1 MNITFLNPS
10 FLWGLPVV
18 AIPILIHLLSKRRP
32 ITYQFSSVKFIQLA
46 STTLIIRFKLKQL
59 ILLILRS
66 LILLLLTLLFARP
79 MVRRMP
85 LFAQAEGVS
94 RSSVILIDNSYSM
107 GYVQEGES
115 RFALAKKVAR
125 RVLKMTKRS
134 DRAALFLLSDEVKPL
149 VSYLTDDRQILLE
162 KLEEGTLSF
171 RPTNLFPGIS
181 QAYKILQ
188 ESGSP
193 NREIILI
200 TDLGING
207 WQGIDGKSIKEFD
220 PEVKFIIIDLNRE
233 SLSNVAVSKVDC
245 GRLTMG
251 ETSEIS
257 AKIRNYS
264 KEKIS
269 RLFVSVCLEPQGKFQ
284 IGRETGEKIG
294 QGFIDLTGGEEG
306 SKDFF
311 YNFPGKG
318 TYLGKVEIQE
328 DSLPCDDRFYFKTE
342 ASQKIR
348 VLLIDGDPGISSF
361 SSETFYLTLSLSPTT
376 SEVSTIQSPLAVKV
390 VTPDAFSQE
399 RLDDFSVIFLANV
412 GKVTNSLRERLTNFV
427 REGGGV
433 VFSLGDNVNGQ
444 EYNLNFGNLLPAELM
459 GVKEKSK
466 EEGKFT
472 AIDFQDFTHPILQ
485 VFAGGKEGDLT
496 GTRFYQYFATQA
508 KPWAKVI
515 LGLADGLP
523 LLIEGKLP
531 YPKAGKI
538 LLFAST
544 LDRDWNNLPAKP
556 VFLPLI
562 QQIVRYL
569 ALSTLREEPRGTFL
583 VGEEMRYGLGRGE
596 ELPPSVE
603 IIDPRGKKFS
613 VIPVQKRDFSGI
625 EFGPVEI
632 PGIYRLSYI
641 ANGRWN
647 NKYLSVNLNIE
658 SNESN
663 MTKMGTKEIK
673 RLFLTTPIKIIED
686 LTNLEKEIL
695 QLLYGKEISKNLIF
709 LLVGFLFLEVFLANP
724 RGKR

>member
-18 AIPILIHLLSKRRP
+18 SIPVLIHLLSRRRP
-32 ITYQFSSVKFIQLA
+32 VTSQFSSVKFIQLA
-46 STTLIIRFKLKQL
+46 STTVVRRFKLKQL

-79 MVRRMP
+79 VVRRMP

-107 GYVQEGES
+107 GYMKEGES
-115 RFALAKKVAR
+115 LFALAKKVAR
-125 RVLKMTKRS
+125 RILKMTKRG
-134 DRAALFLLSDEVKPL
+134 DRAALFLISDEVEPL
-149 VSYLTDDRQILLE
+149 VSYLTDDKQILWERLE
-162 KLEEGTLSF
+162 KGTLSF
-171 RPTNLFPGIS
+171 RPTNLLPGIS

-233 SLSNVAVSKVDC
+233 LLFNVAVAKVDC
-245 GRLTMG
+245 RRLTMG
-251 ETSEIS
+251 ETSQIS

-269 RLFVSVCLEPQGKFQ
+269 RLFVSVYLEPQSKFQ
-284 IGRETGEKIG
+284 IDRETGKKVG
-294 QGFIDLTGGEEG
+294 QGFVDLKGGREA

-311 YNFPGKG
+311 YNFPREG

-328 DSLPCDDRFYFKTE
+328 DSLPADDRFYFKAE
-342 ASQKIR
+342 ALEKIK
-348 VLLIDGDPGISSF
+348 VLLIDGHPGISSF

-376 SEVSTIQSPLAVKV
+376 SEVSTGQSPLVVKV
-390 VTPDAFSQE
+390 VTPDGFPQE
-399 RLDDFSVIFLANV
+399 KLDDFSVIFLANV
-412 GKVTNSLRERLTNFV
+412 GKVTSSLRERLTNFV

-433 VFSLGDNVNGQ
+433 VFSLGDNVNAQ
-444 EYNLNFGNLLPAELM
+444 EYNLNFDNLLPAKLVE
-459 GVKEKSK
+459 VKGKSK
-466 EEGKFT
+466 GKREFK

-485 VFAGGKEGDLT
+485 VFAQGKEGDLT
-496 GTRFYQYFATQA
+496 RTRFYQYFATQV
-508 KPWAKVI
+508 KPSAKVV

-523 LLIEGKLP
+523 LLIEGELP
-531 YPKAGKI
+531 YPGAGKV
-538 LLFAST
+538 LLFTST
-544 LDRDWNNLPAKP
+544 LDRDWNNLPSKP

-562 QQIVRYL
+562 QQMVRYL
-569 ALSTLREEPRGTFL
+569 ALSTLREEPWGTFL
-583 VGEEMRYGLGRGE
+583 VGEKISYGLGPG
-596 ELPPSVE
+596 ELPSSVE
-603 IIDPRGKKFS
+603 IIGPQGKKFS

-625 EFGPVEI
+625 EFGPVEV
-632 PGIYRLSYI
+632 PGIYQLSYI
-641 ANGRWN
+641 ADGKWN
-647 NKYLSVNLNIE
+647 NKYLPLNLNIE
-658 SNESN
+658 SNESDLA
-663 MTKMGTKEIK
+663 KMGTREIK
-673 RLFLTTPIKIIED
+673 KLFLATPIKIIDD

-695 QLLYGKEISKNLIF
+695 QLLYGKEISKNLTF

>member
-18 AIPILIHLLSKRRP
+18 SIPVLIHLLSRRRP
-32 ITYQFSSVKFIQLA
+32 VTSQFSSVKFIQLA
-46 STTLIIRFKLKQL
+46 STTVVRRFKLKQL

-79 MVRRMP
+79 VVRRMP

-107 GYVQEGES
+107 GYMREGES
-115 RFALAKKVAR
+115 LFALAKKVAR
-125 RVLKMTKRS
+125 RILKMTKRG
-134 DRAALFLLSDEVKPL
+134 DRAALFLISDEVKPL
-149 VSYLTDDRQILLE
+149 VSYLTDDKQILWERLE
-162 KLEEGTLSF
+162 KGTLSF
-171 RPTNLFPGIS
+171 RPTNLLPGIS

-233 SLSNVAVSKVDC
+233 LLSNVAVAKVDC
-245 GRLTMG
+245 RRLTMG
-251 ETSEIS
+251 ETSQIS

-269 RLFVSVCLEPQGKFQ
+269 RLFVSVYLEPQSKFQ
-284 IGRETGEKIG
+284 IDRETGEKVG
-294 QGFIDLTGGEEG
+294 QGFVDLKGGREA

-311 YNFPGKG
+311 YNFPREG

-328 DSLPCDDRFYFKTE
+328 DSLPSDDRFYFKAE
-342 ASQKIR
+342 ALEKIK
-348 VLLIDGDPGISSF
+348 VLLIDGHPGISSF
-361 SSETFYLTLSLSPTT
+361 SSETFYLALSLSPTT
-376 SEVSTIQSPLAVKV
+376 SEVSTIQSPLVVKV
-390 VTPDAFSQE
+390 VTPDGFPQE
-399 RLDDFSVIFLANV
+399 KLDDFSVIFLANV
-412 GKVTNSLRERLTNFV
+412 GKVTSSLRERLTNFV

-433 VFSLGDNVNGQ
+433 VFSLGDNVNAQ
-444 EYNLNFGNLLPAELM
+444 EYNLNFDNLLPAKLVE
-459 GVKEKSK
+459 VKGKSK
-466 EEGKFT
+466 GEREFK

-485 VFAGGKEGDLT
+485 VFAQGKEGDLT
-496 GTRFYQYFATQA
+496 RTRFYQYFATQV
-508 KPWAKVI
+508 KPSAKVV

-523 LLIEGKLP
+523 LLIEGELP
-531 YPKAGKI
+531 YPGAGKV
-538 LLFAST
+538 LLFTST
-544 LDRDWNNLPAKP
+544 LDRDWNNLPSKP

-562 QQIVRYL
+562 QQMVRYL
-569 ALSTLREEPRGTFL
+569 TLSTLREEPWGTFL
-583 VGEEMRYGLGRGE
+583 VGEEIRYGLGPG

-603 IIDPRGKKFS
+603 IIGPQGKKFS

-632 PGIYRLSYI
+632 PGIYQLSYI
-641 ANGRWN
+641 ADGKWN
-647 NKYLSVNLNIE
+647 NKYLPLNLNIE
-658 SNESN
+658 SNESDL
-663 MTKMGTKEIK
+663 TKMGTREIRK
-673 RLFLTTPIKIIED
+673 LFLATPIKIIND

-695 QLLYGKEISKNLIF
+695 QLLYGKEISKNLTF

>member
-18 AIPILIHLLSKRRP
+18 SIPILIHLLSRRRP
-32 ITYQFSSVKFIQLA
+32 ITSQFSSVKFIQLA
-46 STTLIIRFKLKQL
+46 STTVIRRFKLKQL

-79 MVRRMP
+79 VVRRMP
-85 LFAQAEGVS
+85 LFAQVEGVS

-107 GYVQEGES
+107 GYMEEGES
-115 RFALAKKVAR
+115 RFALAKKAAR
-125 RVLKMTKRS
+125 RILKMTKRG
-134 DRAALFLLSDEVKPL
+134 DRAALFLISDEVKPL
-149 VSYLTDDRQILLE
+149 VSYLTDDRQILWERLE
-162 KLEEGTLSF
+162 KGSLSF

-233 SLSNVAVSKVDC
+233 LLSNVAVAKVDC
-245 GRLTMG
+245 HRLTMG
-251 ETSEIS
+251 ETCQIS

-269 RLFVSVCLEPQGKFQ
+269 RLFVSVYLEPQSKFQ
-284 IGRETGEKIG
+284 IDRETGKKVG
-294 QGFIDLTGGEEG
+294 QGFVDLKGGREA

-311 YNFPGKG
+311 YNFPGEG

-328 DSLPCDDRFYFKTE
+328 DSLPSDDRFYFKTE
-342 ASQKIR
+342 ASEKIK
-348 VLLIDGDPGISSF
+348 VLLIDGHPGISSF

-376 SEVSTIQSPLAVKV
+376 SEVSPIQSPLVVKV
-390 VTPDAFSQE
+390 VTLDGFPQE
-399 RLDDFSVIFLANV
+399 KLDDFSVIFLANV
-412 GKVTNSLRERLTNFV
+412 GKVTSSLRERLTNFV

-433 VFSLGDNVNGQ
+433 VFSLGDNVNAQ
-444 EYNLNFGNLLPAELM
+444 EYNLNFDNLLPAKLVE
-459 GVKEKSK
+459 VKGKSK
-466 EEGKFT
+466 GEKEFKT
-472 AIDFQDFTHPILQ
+472 IDFQDFTHPILQ
-485 VFAGGKEGDLT
+485 VFAQGKEGDLT
-496 GTRFYQYFATQA
+496 RTRFYQYFATQV
-508 KPWAKVI
+508 KPWAKVV
-515 LGLADGLP
+515 LALADGLP
-523 LLIEGKLP
+523 LLVEGELP
-531 YPKAGKI
+531 YPGAGKA
-538 LLFAST
+538 LLFTST
-544 LDRDWNNLPAKP
+544 LDRDWNNLPSKP

-562 QQIVRYL
+562 QQMVRYL
-569 ALSTLREEPRGTFL
+569 TLSTLREEHWGTFL
-583 VGEEMRYGLGRGE
+583 VGEEISYGLGSG

-603 IIDPRGKKFS
+603 IIGPQGKKFS

-625 EFGPVEI
+625 EFGPVEM
-632 PGIYRLSYI
+632 PGIYQLSYI
-641 ANGRWN
+641 ADGKWN
-647 NKYLSVNLNIE
+647 NKYLPVNLDIE

-663 MTKMGTKEIK
+663 LAKMGTREIRK
-673 RLFLTTPIKIIED
+673 LFLATPIKIIDD

>member
-18 AIPILIHLLSKRRP
+18 SIPVLIHLLSRRRP
-32 ITYQFSSVKFIQLA
+32 VTSQFSSVKFIQLA
-46 STTLIIRFKLKQL
+46 STTVVRRFKLKQL

-79 MVRRMP
+79 VVRRMP

-107 GYVQEGES
+107 GYMKEGES
-115 RFALAKKVAR
+115 LFALAKKVAR
-125 RVLKMTKRS
+125 RILKMTKRG
-134 DRAALFLLSDEVKPL
+134 DRAALFLISDEVKPL
-149 VSYLTDDRQILLE
+149 ISYLTDDKQILWERLE
-162 KLEEGTLSF
+162 KGTLSF
-171 RPTNLFPGIS
+171 RPTNLLPGIS

-233 SLSNVAVSKVDC
+233 LLSNVAVAKVDC
-245 GRLTMG
+245 RRLTMG
-251 ETSEIS
+251 ETSQIS

-269 RLFVSVCLEPQGKFQ
+269 RLFVSVYLEPQSKFQ
-284 IGRETGEKIG
+284 IDRETGEKVG
-294 QGFIDLTGGEEG
+294 QGFVDLKGGREA

-311 YNFPGKG
+311 YNFPREG

-328 DSLPCDDRFYFKTE
+328 DSLPSDDRFYFKIE
-342 ASQKIR
+342 ALEKIK
-348 VLLIDGDPGISSF
+348 VLLIDGHPGISSF

-376 SEVSTIQSPLAVKV
+376 SEVSTIQSPLVVKV
-390 VTPDAFSQE
+390 VTPDGFPQE
-399 RLDDFSVIFLANV
+399 KLDDFSVIFMANV
-412 GKVTNSLRERLTNFV
+412 GKVTSSLRERLTNFV

-433 VFSLGDNVNGQ
+433 VFSLGDNVNAQ
-444 EYNLNFGNLLPAELM
+444 EYNLNFDNLLPAKLVE
-459 GVKEKSK
+459 VKGKSK
-466 EEGKFT
+466 GEREFK

-485 VFAGGKEGDLT
+485 VFAQGKEGDLT
-496 GTRFYQYFATQA
+496 RTRFYQYFATQV
-508 KPWAKVI
+508 KPSAKVV

-523 LLIEGKLP
+523 LLIEGELP
-531 YPKAGKI
+531 YPGAGKV
-538 LLFAST
+538 LLFTST
-544 LDRDWNNLPAKP
+544 LDRDWNNLPSKP

-562 QQIVRYL
+562 QQMVRYL
-569 ALSTLREEPRGTFL
+569 SLSTLREEPWGTFL
-583 VGEEMRYGLGRGE
+583 VGEEIRYKLGPG

-603 IIDPRGKKFS
+603 IIGPQGKKFS

-625 EFGPVEI
+625 EFGPVEV
-632 PGIYRLSYI
+632 PGIYQLSYI
-641 ANGRWN
+641 ADGKWN
-647 NKYLSVNLNIE
+647 NKYLPLNLDIE
-658 SNESN
+658 SNESDLA
-663 MTKMGTKEIK
+663 KMGTREIRK
-673 RLFLTTPIKIIED
+673 LFLTTPIKIIDD

-695 QLLYGKEISKNLIF
+695 QLLYGKEVSKNLTF

>member
-18 AIPILIHLLSKRRP
+18 SIPILIHLLSRKRP
-32 ITYQFSSVKFIQLA
+32 ITSQFPSVKFIQLA
-46 STTLIIRFKLKQL
+46 STTVIRQFKLKQL

-79 MVRRMP
+79 VVREIP
-85 LFAQAEGVS
+85 LFAQVERVS

-107 GYVQEGES
+107 GYVEEGES
-115 RFALAKKVAR
+115 RFALAKKVAKR
-125 RVLKMTKRS
+125 ILKMTKRN
-134 DRAALFLLSDEVKPL
+134 DRAALFLISDEVMPL

-162 KLEEGTLSF
+162 KLEEGSLSF
-171 RPTNLFPGIS
+171 RPTNLAPGIS

-207 WQGIDGKSIKEFD
+207 WQGIDGKNIKEFD

-233 SLSNVAVSKVDC
+233 LLSDVAISKVDC
-245 GRLTMG
+245 RRLTMG
-251 ETSEIS
+251 ETSQIA

-269 RLFVSVCLEPQGKFQ
+269 RLFVLVFLEPQSKFQ
-284 IGRETGEKIG
+284 IARETVEKVG
-294 QGFIDLTGGEEG
+294 QGFIDLKGGREVN
-306 SKDFF
+306 KDFF
-311 YNFPGKG
+311 YNFPREG

-328 DSLPCDDRFYFKTE
+328 DSLPTDDRFYFKAE
-342 ASQKIR
+342 ALEKIK
-348 VLLIDGDPGISSF
+348 VLLIDGHPGISSF
-361 SSETFYLTLSLSPTT
+361 SSETFYLTLGLSPTT

-390 VTPDAFSQE
+390 VTLDGFPQE
-399 RLDDFSVIFLANV
+399 KLDDFSVIFVANV
-412 GKVTNSLRERLTNFV
+412 EEVTSSLRERLTSFV
-427 REGGGV
+427 REGRGV

-444 EYNLNFGNLLPAELM
+444 EYNLGFGNLLPAKLI
-459 GVKEKSK
+459 GVKGKSK
-466 EEGKFT
+466 GEEKFK

-485 VFAGGKEGDLT
+485 VFAEGKEGDLT
-496 GTRFYQYFATQA
+496 RTRFYQYFATQV
-508 KPWAKVI
+508 KPSAKVV
-515 LGLADGLP
+515 LSLEGSLP
-523 LLIEGKLP
+523 LLIEGELP
-531 YPKAGKI
+531 YPGAGKV
-538 LLFAST
+538 LLFTST
-544 LDRDWNNLPAKP
+544 LDRDWNNLPTKP

-562 QQIVRYL
+562 QQMVRYL
-569 ALSTLREEPRGTFL
+569 ALSTLREEPAGTFL
-583 VGEEMRYGLGRGE
+583 VGQELKYELGPG

-603 IIDPRGKKFS
+603 IIDPQGKKFS

-625 EFGPVEI
+625 EFGPVEM
-632 PGIYRLSYI
+632 PGIYQLSYI
-641 ANGRWN
+641 TDGKWN
-647 NKYLSVNLNIE
+647 NKYLPVNLNIE
-658 SNESN
+658 SNESDLS
-663 MTKMGTKEIK
+663 KMGIREIRK
-673 RLFLTTPIKIIED
+673 LFLATPIKIIDD

-695 QLLYGKEISKNLIF
+695 QLFYGKEISKNLTF

>member
-1 MNITFLNPS
+1 MNITFLNPL

-18 AIPILIHLLSKRRP
+18 SIPILIHLLSRRRP
-32 ITYQFSSVKFIQLA
+32 ITSQFSSVKFIQLA
-46 STTLIIRFKLKQL
+46 STTVVRRFKLKQL

-79 MVRRMP
+79 VVRRMP

-107 GYVQEGES
+107 GYVEEGES

-125 RVLKMTKRS
+125 RILKMTKRG
-134 DRAALFLLSDEVKPL
+134 DRAALFLISDEVKPL
-149 VSYLTDDRQILLE
+149 VSYLTDDKQILWERLE
-162 KLEEGTLSF
+162 KGTLSF
-171 RPTNLFPGIS
+171 RPTNLLPGVS

-233 SLSNVAVSKVDC
+233 LLSNVAVSKVDC
-245 GRLTMG
+245 RRLTMG
-251 ETSEIS
+251 ETSQI
-257 AKIRNYS
+257 ATKIRNYS

-269 RLFVSVCLEPQGKFQ
+269 RLFVSVYLEPQGKFQ
-284 IGRETGEKIG
+284 IARETGKKVG
-294 QGFIDLTGGEEG
+294 QGFIDLKGGREVN
-306 SKDFF
+306 KDFF
-311 YNFPGKG
+311 YNFPQEG

-328 DSLPCDDRFYFKTE
+328 DSLPSDDRFYFKAE
-342 ASQKIR
+342 ALEKIK
-348 VLLIDGDPGISSF
+348 VLLIDGHPGISSF

-376 SEVSTIQSPLAVKV
+376 SEVSTVQSPLAVKV
-390 VTPDAFSQE
+390 VTPDGFPQE
-399 RLDDFSVIFLANV
+399 KLDDFSVIFLANV
-412 GKVTNSLRERLTNFV
+412 GKVTSSLRERLTNFV

-433 VFSLGDNVNGQ
+433 VFSLGDNVNAQ
-444 EYNLNFGNLLPAELM
+444 EYNLNFDNLLPAELVE
-459 GVKEKSK
+459 VKGKSK
-466 EEGKFT
+466 GEREFK
-472 AIDFQDFTHPILQ
+472 AIDFQDFAHPILQ
-485 VFAGGKEGDLT
+485 VFAQGKEGDLT
-496 GTRFYQYFATQA
+496 RTRFYQYFATQV
-508 KPWAKVI
+508 KPSAKVV

-523 LLIEGKLP
+523 LLIEGELP
-531 YPKAGKI
+531 YPGAGKV
-538 LLFAST
+538 LLFTST
-544 LDRDWNNLPAKP
+544 LDRDWNNLPTKP

-562 QQIVRYL
+562 QQMVRYL
-569 ALSTLREEPRGTFL
+569 ALSTLREEPWGTFL
-583 VGEEMRYGLGRGE
+583 VGEEISYGLGPG

-603 IIDPRGKKFS
+603 IIGPQGKKFS

-632 PGIYRLSYI
+632 PGIYQLSYI
-641 ANGRWN
+641 ADGRWN
-647 NKYLSVNLNIE
+647 NKYLPVNLNIE
-658 SNESN
+658 SNESDL
-663 MTKMGTKEIK
+663 TKMGDREIRK
-673 RLFLTTPIKIIED
+673 LFLATPIKIIDD
-686 LTNLEKEIL
+686 LTDLEKEIL

>member
-18 AIPILIHLLSKRRP
+18 SIPILIHLLSRRKP
-32 ITYQFSSVKFIQLA
+32 ITSQFSTVRFIQLA
-46 STTLIIRFKLKQL
+46 STTIVRRFKLKQL

-79 MVRRMP
+79 VVRRMP

-107 GYVQEGES
+107 GYMEEGES

-125 RVLKMTKRS
+125 RILKMTKRS
-134 DRAALFLLSDEVKPL
+134 DRAALFLISDEVKPL

-162 KLEEGTLSF
+162 RLEEGTLSF
-171 RPTNLFPGIS
+171 RATNLFPGIS

-207 WQGIDGKSIKEFD
+207 WQGIDEKSIREFD

-233 SLSNVAVSKVDC
+233 LLPNVAVSKVDC
-245 GRLTMG
+245 RQLIMG
-251 ETSEIS
+251 ETSQIS

-264 KEKIS
+264 KEEIS
-269 RLFVSVCLEPQGKFQ
+269 RLFVSVFLEPQSKFQ
-284 IGRETGEKIG
+284 IGRETGEKID
-294 QGFIDLTGGEEG
+294 QGFIDLKGGREVN
-306 SKDFF
+306 KDFF
-311 YNFPGKG
+311 YNFPREGI
-318 TYLGKVEIQE
+318 YLGKVEIQE
-328 DSLPCDDRFYFKTE
+328 DSLPSDDRFYFRTE
-342 ASQKIR
+342 ALEKIK
-348 VLLIDGDPGISSF
+348 VLLIDGHPGISSF

-376 SEVSTIQSPLAVKV
+376 SEVSTGQSPLAVKV
-390 VTPDAFSQE
+390 VTPDGFPQE
-399 RLDDFSVIFLANV
+399 KLDDFSVIFLANV
-412 GKVTNSLRERLTNFV
+412 GKVTSSLRDRLTSFV

-444 EYNLNFGNLLPAELM
+444 EYNLNFGNLLPAKLVE
-459 GVKEKSK
+459 VKGKSK
-466 EEGKFT
+466 GEREFL

-485 VFAGGKEGDLT
+485 VFAEGKEGDLT
-496 GTRFYQYFATQA
+496 RTRFYQYFATQV
-508 KPWAKVI
+508 KPWAKVV
-515 LGLADGLP
+515 LGLTDGLP
-523 LLIEGKLP
+523 LLIEGELP
-531 YPKAGKI
+531 YPGAGKV
-538 LLFAST
+538 LLFTST
-544 LDRDWNNLPAKP
+544 LDRDWNNLPSKP

-562 QQIVRYL
+562 QQMVRYL
-569 ALSTLREEPRGTFL
+569 ALSTLREEPWGTFL
-583 VGEEMRYGLGRGE
+583 VGEEIRYELGPG
-596 ELPPSVE
+596 ELPQSVE
-603 IIDPRGKKFS
+603 IIGPQGKKFS

-632 PGIYRLSYI
+632 PGIYQLSYI
-641 ANGRWN
+641 ADGKWN
-647 NKYLSVNLNIE
+647 NKYLPVNLNIE
-658 SNESN
+658 SNESDLA
-663 MTKMGTKEIK
+663 KMGTKEIRK
-673 RLFLTTPIKIIED
+673 LFLATPIKIIDD

-695 QLLYGKEISKNLIF
+695 QLLYGKEISKNLTF
-709 LLVGFLFLEVFLANP
+709 LLIGFLFLEVFLANP

>member
-1 MNITFLNPS
+1 
-10 FLWGLPVV
+10 
-18 AIPILIHLLSKRRP
+18 
-32 ITYQFSSVKFIQLA
+32 
-46 STTLIIRFKLKQL
+46 
-59 ILLILRS
+59 LRS

-79 MVRRMP
+79 VVRKMP
-85 LFAQAEGVS
+85 LFARVEGVS

-107 GYVQEGES
+107 GYMKEGES
-115 RFALAKKVAR
+115 LFALAKKVAR
-125 RVLKMTKRS
+125 RILKMTKRG
-134 DRAALFLLSDEVKPL
+134 DRAALFLISDEVKPL
-149 VSYLTDDRQILLE
+149 VSYLTDDRQIFWE
-162 KLEEGTLSF
+162 RLEEGTLSF
-171 RPTNLFPGIS
+171 RPTNLLPGIS

-220 PEVKFIIIDLNRE
+220 PEVKFIIIDLHRE
-233 SLSNVAVSKVDC
+233 LLSNVTVSKVDC
-245 GRLTMG
+245 RRLTMG
-251 ETSEIS
+251 ETSQIS

-269 RLFVSVCLEPQGKFQ
+269 RLFVSVYLEPQSKFQ
-284 IGRETGEKIG
+284 IGRETGEKVG
-294 QGFIDLTGGEEG
+294 QGFVDLKGGREA

-311 YNFPGKG
+311 YNFPREG

-328 DSLPCDDRFYFKTE
+328 DSLPSDDRFYFKTE
-342 ASQKIR
+342 ALEKIK
-348 VLLIDGDPGISSF
+348 VLLIDGHPGISSF

-390 VTPDAFSQE
+390 VTLDRFPQE
-399 RLDDFSVIFLANV
+399 KLDDFSVIFLANV
-412 GKVTNSLRERLTNFV
+412 GKVTSSLRERLTNFV

-433 VFSLGDNVNGQ
+433 VFSLGDNVNAQ
-444 EYNLNFGNLLPAELM
+444 EYNLNFDNLLPAELVE
-459 GVKEKSK
+459 VKGKSK
-466 EEGKFT
+466 GERKFK

-485 VFAGGKEGDLT
+485 VFAQGKEGDLT
-496 GTRFYQYFATQA
+496 RTRFYQYFATQV
-508 KPWAKVI
+508 KPSAKVV

-523 LLIEGKLP
+523 LLIEGELP
-531 YPKAGKI
+531 YPGSGKV
-538 LLFAST
+538 LLFTST
-544 LDRDWNNLPAKP
+544 LDRDWNNLPTKP

-562 QQIVRYL
+562 QQMVRYL
-569 ALSTLREEPRGTFL
+569 ALSTLREEPWGTFL
-583 VGEEMRYGLGRGE
+583 VGEEIRYKLGPG

-603 IIDPRGKKFS
+603 IISPQGKKFS

-632 PGIYRLSYI
+632 PGIYQLSYI
-641 ANGRWN
+641 ADGKWN
-647 NKYLSVNLNIE
+647 NKYLPVNLNIE
-658 SNESN
+658 SNESDLA
-663 MTKMGTKEIK
+663 KMGTREIRK
-673 RLFLTTPIKIIED
+673 LFLATPIKIIDD

-695 QLLYGKEISKNLIF
+695 QLLYGKEISKNLTF

>member
-18 AIPILIHLLSKRRP
+18 SIPVLIHLLSRRRP
-32 ITYQFSSVKFIQLA
+32 VTSQFSSVKFIQLA
-46 STTLIIRFKLKQL
+46 STTVVRRFKLKQL

-79 MVRRMP
+79 VVRRMP

-107 GYVQEGES
+107 GYMKEGES
-115 RFALAKKVAR
+115 LFALAKKVAR
-125 RVLKMTKRS
+125 RILKMTKRG
-134 DRAALFLLSDEVKPL
+134 DRAALFLISDEVKPL
-149 VSYLTDDRQILLE
+149 VSYLTDDKQILWERLE
-162 KLEEGTLSF
+162 KGTLSF
-171 RPTNLFPGIS
+171 RPTNILPGIS

-233 SLSNVAVSKVDC
+233 LLSNVAVAKVDC
-245 GRLTMG
+245 RRLTMG
-251 ETSEIS
+251 ETSQIS

-269 RLFVSVCLEPQGKFQ
+269 RLFVSVYLEPQSKFQ
-284 IGRETGEKIG
+284 TDRETGKKVG
-294 QGFIDLTGGEEG
+294 QGFVDLKGGREA

-311 YNFPGKG
+311 YNFPREG

-328 DSLPCDDRFYFKTE
+328 DSLPSDDRFYFKAE
-342 ASQKIR
+342 ALEKIK
-348 VLLIDGDPGISSF
+348 VLLIDGHPGISSF

-376 SEVSTIQSPLAVKV
+376 SEVSTIQSPLVVKV
-390 VTPDAFSQE
+390 VTPDGFPQE
-399 RLDDFSVIFLANV
+399 KLDDFSVIFLANV
-412 GKVTNSLRERLTNFV
+412 GKVTSSLRERLTNFV

-433 VFSLGDNVNGQ
+433 VFSLGDNVNAQ
-444 EYNLNFGNLLPAELM
+444 EYNLNFDNLLPAKLVE
-459 GVKEKSK
+459 VKGKSK
-466 EEGKFT
+466 GEREFK

-485 VFAGGKEGDLT
+485 VFAQGKEGDLT
-496 GTRFYQYFATQA
+496 RTRFYQYFATQV
-508 KPWAKVI
+508 KPLAKVV

-523 LLIEGKLP
+523 LLIEGELP
-531 YPKAGKI
+531 YPGAGKV
-538 LLFAST
+538 LLFTST
-544 LDRDWNNLPAKP
+544 LDRDWNNLPSKP

-562 QQIVRYL
+562 QQMVRYL
-569 ALSTLREEPRGTFL
+569 ALSTLREEPWGTFL
-583 VGEEMRYGLGRGE
+583 VGEEIRYKLGPGE
-596 ELPPSVE
+596 IPPSVE
-603 IIDPRGKKFS
+603 IIGPQGKKFS

-625 EFGPVEI
+625 EFGPVEV
-632 PGIYRLSYI
+632 PGIYQLSYI
-641 ANGRWN
+641 ADGKWN
-647 NKYLSVNLNIE
+647 NKYLPLNLNIE
-658 SNESN
+658 SNESDLA
-663 MTKMGTKEIK
+663 KMGTREIRK
-673 RLFLTTPIKIIED
+673 LFLATPIKIIDD

-695 QLLYGKEISKNLIF
+695 QLLYGKEVSKNLTF

>member
-18 AIPILIHLLSKRRP
+18 SIPVLIHLLSRRRP
-32 ITYQFSSVKFIQLA
+32 VTSQFSSVKFIQLA
-46 STTLIIRFKLKQL
+46 STTVVRRFKLKQL

-79 MVRRMP
+79 VVRRMP

-107 GYVQEGES
+107 GYMKEGES
-115 RFALAKKVAR
+115 LFALAKKVAR
-125 RVLKMTKRS
+125 RILKMTKRG
-134 DRAALFLLSDEVKPL
+134 DRAALFLISDEVKPL
-149 VSYLTDDRQILLE
+149 VSYLTDDKQILWERLE
-162 KLEEGTLSF
+162 KGTLSF
-171 RPTNLFPGIS
+171 RPTNILPGIS

-233 SLSNVAVSKVDC
+233 LLSNVAVAKVDC
-245 GRLTMG
+245 RRLTMG
-251 ETSEIS
+251 ETSQIS

-269 RLFVSVCLEPQGKFQ
+269 RLFVSVYLEPQSKFQ
-284 IGRETGEKIG
+284 TDRETGKKVG
-294 QGFIDLTGGEEG
+294 QGFVDLKGGREA

-311 YNFPGKG
+311 YNFPREG

-328 DSLPCDDRFYFKTE
+328 DSLPSDDRFYFKAE
-342 ASQKIR
+342 ALEKIK
-348 VLLIDGDPGISSF
+348 VLLIDGHPGISSF

-376 SEVSTIQSPLAVKV
+376 SEVSTIQSPLVVKV
-390 VTPDAFSQE
+390 VTPDGFPQE
-399 RLDDFSVIFLANV
+399 KLDDFSVIFLANV
-412 GKVTNSLRERLTNFV
+412 GKVTSSLRERLTNFV

-433 VFSLGDNVNGQ
+433 VFSLGDNVNAQ
-444 EYNLNFGNLLPAELM
+444 EYNLNFDNLLPAKLVE
-459 GVKEKSK
+459 VKGKSK
-466 EEGKFT
+466 GEREFK

-485 VFAGGKEGDLT
+485 VFAQGKEGDLT
-496 GTRFYQYFATQA
+496 RTRFYQYFATQV
-508 KPWAKVI
+508 KPLAKVV

-523 LLIEGKLP
+523 LLIEGELP
-531 YPKAGKI
+531 YPGAGKV
-538 LLFAST
+538 LLFTST
-544 LDRDWNNLPAKP
+544 LDRDWNNLPSKP

-562 QQIVRYL
+562 QQMVRYL
-569 ALSTLREEPRGTFL
+569 ALSTLREEPWGTFL
-583 VGEEMRYGLGRGE
+583 VGEEIRYKLGPGE
-596 ELPPSVE
+596 IPPSVE
-603 IIDPRGKKFS
+603 IIGPQGKKFS

-625 EFGPVEI
+625 EFGPVEV
-632 PGIYRLSYI
+632 PGIYQLSYI
-641 ANGRWN
+641 ADGKWN
-647 NKYLSVNLNIE
+647 NKYLPLNLNIE
-658 SNESN
+658 SNESDLA
-663 MTKMGTKEIK
+663 KMGTREIRK
-673 RLFLTTPIKIIED
+673 LFLATPIKIIDD

-695 QLLYGKEISKNLIF
+695 QLLYGKEVSKNLTF

-724 RGKR
+724 RGKK

>member
-1 MNITFLNPS
+1 MNITFLNPL

-18 AIPILIHLLSKRRP
+18 SIPVLIHLLSRRRP
-32 ITYQFSSVKFIQLA
+32 VTSQFSSVKFIQLA
-46 STTLIIRFKLKQL
+46 STTVVRRFRLKQL

-79 MVRRMP
+79 VVRRMP

-107 GYVQEGES
+107 GYMKEGES
-115 RFALAKKVAR
+115 LFALAKKVAR
-125 RVLKMTKRS
+125 RILKMTKRG
-134 DRAALFLLSDEVKPL
+134 DRAALFLISDEVKPL
-149 VSYLTDDRQILLE
+149 VSYLTDDKQILWERLE
-162 KLEEGTLSF
+162 KGTLSF
-171 RPTNLFPGIS
+171 RPTNLLPGIS

-220 PEVKFIIIDLNRE
+220 PEVKFIIIDLHRE
-233 SLSNVAVSKVDC
+233 LLSNVTVSKVDC
-245 GRLTMG
+245 RRLTMG
-251 ETSEIS
+251 ETSQIS
-257 AKIRNYS
+257 AKIINYS

-269 RLFVSVCLEPQGKFQ
+269 RLFVSVYLEPQSKFQ
-284 IGRETGEKIG
+284 IDRETGEKVG
-294 QGFIDLTGGEEG
+294 QGFVDLKGGREA

-311 YNFPGKG
+311 YNFPREG

-328 DSLPCDDRFYFKTE
+328 DSLPSDDRFYFKAE
-342 ASQKIR
+342 ALEKIK
-348 VLLIDGDPGISSF
+348 VLLIDGHPGISSF

-376 SEVSTIQSPLAVKV
+376 SEVSTIQSPLVVKV
-390 VTPDAFSQE
+390 VTPDGFPQE
-399 RLDDFSVIFLANV
+399 KLDDFSVIFLANV
-412 GKVTNSLRERLTNFV
+412 GKVTSSLRERLTNFV

-433 VFSLGDNVNGQ
+433 VFSLGDNVNAQ
-444 EYNLNFGNLLPAELM
+444 EYNLNFDNLLPAKLVE
-459 GVKEKSK
+459 VKGKSK
-466 EEGKFT
+466 GEREFK

-485 VFAGGKEGDLT
+485 VFAQGKEGDLT
-496 GTRFYQYFATQA
+496 RTRFYQYFATQV
-508 KPWAKVI
+508 KPSAKVV

-523 LLIEGKLP
+523 LLIEGELP
-531 YPKAGKI
+531 YPGAGKV
-538 LLFAST
+538 LLFTST
-544 LDRDWNNLPAKP
+544 LDRDWNNLPSKP

-562 QQIVRYL
+562 QQMVRYL
-569 ALSTLREEPRGTFL
+569 ALSTLREEPWGTFL
-583 VGEEMRYGLGRGE
+583 VGEEIRYELGPG

-603 IIDPRGKKFS
+603 IIGPQGKKFS

-625 EFGPVEI
+625 EFGPVEV
-632 PGIYRLSYI
+632 PGIYQLSYI
-641 ANGRWN
+641 ADGKWN
-647 NKYLSVNLNIE
+647 NKYLPLNLDIE
-658 SNESN
+658 SNESDLA
-663 MTKMGTKEIK
+663 KMGTREIRK
-673 RLFLTTPIKIIED
+673 LFLATPIKIIDD